1 MARARLAKER
11 PASTPGKPADRRRQ
25 LHFAAFL
32 LLADAA
38 LVALIVA
45 FVPYTKIDWDAYM
58 SQVDAF
64 REGERDYT
72 KIEGDTGP
80 LVYPA
85 GFLYVYSAIKFLT
98 AGQVFPAQILFG
110 VLYLVNLSL
119 VLLLYVKTEVLPW
132 WALGLL
138 CLSKRVHSIFV
149 LRLFNDCVAMTLLH
163 AAMVLIVYHKW
174 YLGLIIFSGAV
185 SVKMNV
191 LLFAPSLF
199 LLMLKA
205 MSIKGVF
212 LALLG
217 AAGVQVLLGI
227 PFLLSHPVE
236 YISRAFNLG
245 RVFIHFWSVNFKFV
259 PEKYFVSKE
268 LAIGLLIFHLTTL
281 MVFAHYKWFKHEG
294 GLFHFV
300 HSRFRDATSIQQL
313 ISCKPRQ
320 SILSK
325 EHIVTVMFVGNFIGI
340 VCARSLHYQFY
351 SWYFYSL
358 PFLLWR
364 TQFPTVVRIILFV
377 VVELCWNVYPSTAYS
392 SLLLLFAH
400 LLILF
405 GLWSSPAEYPYVDK
419 KDKADSKESGKAMP
433 QLSPQPTGTLVSF
446 RTAPDQNLARFVP
459 QSPPTLARRTGG
471 PAGEAR
477 KSEGRYRGRREAVRR
492 QAAERATR
500 LRIRAFRAM
509 GGEGGTE
516 EELTAQETALYDRQI
531 RVWGVDAQKRLSKAH
546 VLVCGVNGTTIEFCK
561 NIVLAGVGS
570 LSLMDDHIV
579 TEDDLSA
586 NFLIP
591 HDVCMQGVSSR
602 AEACCESLK
611 DFNPM
616 VRVAVAIGDPSLIDE
631 GFVDRFDIIVVSC
644 ASLKTKLFINDNCRK
659 RSKHIAFYSVE
670 CKDSCGEIFVD
681 LQNHSYLQK
690 KPGGEPEQQELTYAS
705 LQEAISVPWRNL
717 PRKTT
722 KLYYAMRVLESYEL
736 SEGREPGE
744 TTFCDLPA
752 VLAQRKDMCDR
763 MSLSES
769 QIPTALLERLLAAGK
784 KEHPP
789 VCAILGGILGQEVI
803 KSISCKGDPIKNFFY
818 YDAADGK
825 GIMEDIPP
833 TPVEQFA

>member
-11 PASTPGKPADRRRQ
+11 PASVPGKTADRSRP

-281 MVFAHYKWFKHEG
+281 MVFAHFKWFKHEG

-300 HSRFRDATSIQQL
+300 YSRFRDATSIQQL

-377 VVELCWNVYPSTAYS
+377 VVELCWNVYPSTSYS

-400 LLILF
+400 LFILF
-405 GLWSSPAEYPYVDK
+405 GLWSSPAEYPYANK
-419 KDKADSKESGKAMP
+419 KEKADRESKESGKAM
-433 QLSPQPTGTLVSF
+433 
-446 RTAPDQNLARFVP
+446 
-459 QSPPTLARRTGG
+459 
-471 PAGEAR
+471 
-477 KSEGRYRGRREAVRR
+477 
-492 QAAERATR
+492 
-500 LRIRAFRAM
+500 
-509 GGEGGTE
+509 
-516 EELTAQETALYDRQI
+516 
-531 RVWGVDAQKRLSKAH
+531 
-546 VLVCGVNGTTIEFCK
+546 
-561 NIVLAGVGS
+561 
-570 LSLMDDHIV
+570 
-579 TEDDLSA
+579 
-586 NFLIP
+586 
-591 HDVCMQGVSSR
+591 
-602 AEACCESLK
+602 
-611 DFNPM
+611 
-616 VRVAVAIGDPSLIDE
+616 
-631 GFVDRFDIIVVSC
+631 
-644 ASLKTKLFINDNCRK
+644 
-659 RSKHIAFYSVE
+659 
-670 CKDSCGEIFVD
+670 
-681 LQNHSYLQK
+681 
-690 KPGGEPEQQELTYAS
+690 
-705 LQEAISVPWRNL
+705 
-717 PRKTT
+717 
-722 KLYYAMRVLESYEL
+722 
-736 SEGREPGE
+736 
-744 TTFCDLPA
+744 
-752 VLAQRKDMCDR
+752 
-763 MSLSES
+763 
-769 QIPTALLERLLAAGK
+769 
-784 KEHPP
+784 
-789 VCAILGGILGQEVI
+789 
-803 KSISCKGDPIKNFFY
+803 
-818 YDAADGK
+818 
-825 GIMEDIPP
+825 
-833 TPVEQFA
+833 